1 MTLLRR
7 SRVESSSLLS
17 DFFLSHKFSISKGVQ
32 SLNHS
37 QFNFRGIRGPAF
49 VKGASQKKIGRRNNV
64 KARDFFFSTR
74 GGRPMAT
81 GHIEKTSFRRA
92 NSPTISFDC
101 TNFDCRKSGNRIS
114 KEK

>member
-64 KARDFFFSTR
+64 KARDFFFQQEEAAR
-74 GGRPMAT
+74 WPRDILKRPPSAEPT
-81 GHIEKTSFRRA
+81 LRR
-92 NSPTISFDC
+92 
-101 TNFDCRKSGNRIS
+101 
-114 KEK
+114 